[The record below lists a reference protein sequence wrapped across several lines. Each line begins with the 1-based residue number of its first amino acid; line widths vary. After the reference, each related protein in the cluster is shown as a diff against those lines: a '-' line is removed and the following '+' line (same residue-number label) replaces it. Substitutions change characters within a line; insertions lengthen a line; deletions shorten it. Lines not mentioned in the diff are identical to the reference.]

1 MSTRKTFGTVLKRFQ
16 QDAVDNGIEILRTCL
31 VELSMVQG
39 TREYAANRNLIIADV
54 GAILIEAPTGVG
66 KTLIAG
72 HIAQGISQLHNTEG
86 LPKIIWFWFAPFDG
100 LIGQATRVIRTEFD
114 TLRTKNPATD
124 REPIDLKSGD
134 VFVATWASVAVATDV
149 KRKTRTNT
157 ETMPSIDGLIA
168 YARGQ
173 GFSIGAVIDEAHH
186 TFRSSSQAFA
196 FYINVLSPDLTIL
209 ATATPRDKDVTEFTK
224 AAGISNLRRITV
236 SRQQAIDD
244 HLIKVGVKVAVFKAP
259 IDVESLIDFKK
270 TALKQGV
277 ATHKKLKQELSSAG
291 ISMTPL
297 LLVQMDSQPGS
308 IEEATDWLKEMGFRT
323 DGDSQLIRSHTALE
337 PDPYLSTIA
346 ADETVEVLVFKLA
359 VAIGFDAPRAFTLVS
374 FRPSRD
380 PDFGV
385 QIVGRILR
393 VDRRLQVVRDLPP
406 ALMYGYVFL
415 SDNAGQTGLS
425 NAAQRI
431 NAVKT
436 ELASVTSNVSVISIG
451 EEEPEAQITKNGQST
466 FLAGARYQDS
476 ESAID
481 AGSNDDGDGIG
492 FALVASSGSG
502 AQDALF
508 EAWGLNPQPVFDG
521 AAQNPKT
528 SVAVSDFNYPLQ
540 PGFGAP
546 PAFLRAI
553 LSLDSTDIVSDV
565 VNRFRFDDDSLLV
578 AQQNAATTLQEVVE
592 IFGNTKE
599 RPEEI
604 RGDLA
609 QKEVDARAQQSLF
622 KADDYD
628 AIDIRE
634 LHQALTD
641 QFRKELERKGI
652 EHNFD
657 SAEKVRA
664 GLHKILALRP
674 LQLKRAISEAVAKY
688 TTTENAAEIPSS
700 VTSFVQLDAARLN
713 LYGIFPDDLNTWE
726 RPFAEYL
733 DNDLTGAV
741 LWWHRNPVRKPF
753 SVSMPLP
760 GQPDFYPDFV
770 VGIRS
775 RTRGAGILLMETK
788 RVINDQ
794 ERNALVKAQAEH
806 PVYGKVM
813 MLYWQDK
820 REWQVVEYDD
830 KDDRNYLDR
839 VLRTELLA
847 TY

>member
-31 VELSMVQG
+31 VELSKVRG
-39 TREYAANRNLIIADV
+39 TGAYAANRNLIISDV

-72 HIAQGISQLHNTEG
+72 HIAQGISHLHNTEG

-100 LIGQATRVIRTEFD
+100 LIDQAVRVIRTEFD
-114 TLRTKNPATD
+114 TLRAKNTATD

-134 VFVATWASVAVATDV
+134 VFVTTWASVAVATDV
-149 KRKTRTNT
+149 KRKTRTDT

-173 GFSIGAVIDEAHH
+173 GFSIGAVVDEAHH
-186 TFRSSSQAFA
+186 TFRSSTQAFA
-196 FYINVLSPDLTIL
+196 FYTNVLSPDLTIL
-209 ATATPRDKDVTEFTK
+209 ATATPRDKDVAEFTK

-259 IDVESLIDFKK
+259 TDVESLIDFKK

-277 ATHKKLKQELSSAG
+277 ATHRKLKQALSNAE
-291 ISMTPL
+291 IPMTPL
-297 LLVQMDSQPGS
+297 LLVQVDSQSGS
-308 IEEATDWLKEMGFRT
+308 VEQATDWLKEMGFRT
-323 DGDSQLIRSHTALE
+323 DGDSELIRSHTALE

-346 ADETVEVLVFKLA
+346 ADEAVEVLVFKLA

-393 VDRRLQVVRDLPP
+393 VDRRLQVVKDLPP
-406 ALMYGYVFL
+406 LLSYGYVFL
-415 SDNAGQTGLS
+415 SDNAGQTGLI

-436 ELASVTSNVSVISIG
+436 ELASVASNVSVISIG

-466 FLAGARYQDS
+466 FFAGAMYQDS
-476 ESAID
+476 ESKSD
-481 AGSNDDGDGIG
+481 AESSDDGDEID
-492 FALVASSGSG
+492 FALASSSGSG

-508 EAWGLNPQPVFDG
+508 EAWGLNPQPVIDG
-521 AAQNPKT
+521 AAQNPRT
-528 SVAVSDFNYPLQ
+528 SVAASDFNYPLR

-553 LSLDSTDIVSDV
+553 LSLESTDIVSDV
-565 VNRFRFDDDSLLV
+565 VNRFRFDDNSLLV
-578 AQQNAATTLQEVVE
+578 AQQSATRTVQEVIE

-609 QKEVDARAQQSLF
+609 QKEIDARAQQSLF

-688 TTTENAAEIPSS
+688 TTTEKAAEIPSS

-741 LWWHRNPVRKPF
+741 IWWHRNPVRKPF

-839 VLRTELLA
+839 VLRPELLA

>member
-31 VELSMVQG
+31 VELSKLRA
-39 TREYAANRNLIIADV
+39 TETYAANRNLIIADV

-72 HIAQGISQLHNTEG
+72 HIAQGISQLHNAEG
-86 LPKIIWFWFAPFDG
+86 LQKIIWFWFAPFDG
-100 LIGQATRVIRTEFD
+100 LIDQAARVIRTEFEA
-114 TLRTKNPATD
+114 LRTKNPATD

-134 VFVATWASVAVATDV
+134 VFVTTWASIAVAADV

-173 GFSIGAVIDEAHH
+173 GFSVGVVVDEAHH
-186 TFRSSSQAFA
+186 TFRSSTQAFV
-196 FYINVLSPDLTIL
+196 FYDNVLSPDLTIL
-209 ATATPRDKDVTEFTK
+209 ATATPRDKDVAAFTE
-224 AAGISNLRRITV
+224 AAGISTLRRITV

-259 IDVESLIDFKK
+259 TDVESLIDFKK

-277 ATHKKLKQELSSAG
+277 ATHKKLKQALADAG
-291 ISMTPL
+291 LPVIPL
-297 LLVQMDSQPGS
+297 LLVQVDSKPGS
-308 IEEATDWLKEMGFRT
+308 VEEATDWLKGMGFRT
-323 DGDSQLIRSHTALE
+323 DGDSELIRSHTALE
-337 PDPYLSTIA
+337 PDLYLSTIA

-359 VAIGFDAPRAFTLVS
+359 VATGFDAPRAFTLVS

-393 VDRRLQVVRDLPP
+393 VDRRLQVVKNL
-406 ALMYGYVFL
+406 ALALNYGYVFL
-415 SDNAGQTGLS
+415 SDNAGQTGLT

-436 ELASVTSNVSVISIG
+436 ELASVASNVSVITIG
-451 EEEPEAQITKNGQST
+451 EEEPVAQVTKNGQAT
-466 FLAGARYQDS
+466 LFAGAGYKDS
-476 ESAID
+476 ESAND
-481 AGSNDDGDGIG
+481 AASSEGGDGIG
-492 FALVASSGSG
+492 FGLTANPGRG
-502 AQDALF
+502 TQDALF
-508 EAWGLNPQPVFDG
+508 EAWGLNTESDIGG
-521 AAQNPKT
+521 AARKSNP
-528 SVAVSDFNYPLQ
+528 SAVPSNFNYLLRDVL
-540 PGFGAP
+540 GAP
-546 PAFLRAI
+546 TVFRRAI
-553 LSLDSTDIVSDV
+553 LSLDSDNIVSDV
-565 VNRFRFDDDSLLV
+565 VNRFRFDDDALLV
-578 AQQNAATTLQEVVE
+578 AQQSATKTVQEVIE

-622 KADDYD
+622 KADENDV
-628 AIDIRE
+628 IDIRE
-634 LHQALTD
+634 LHQALTV

-652 EHNFD
+652 EDNFETP
-657 SAEKVRA
+657 EKIRS

-688 TTTENAAEIPSS
+688 TTTEDAAKIPPS
-700 VTSFVQLDAARLN
+700 VTSFVQLDPARLN

-733 DNDLTGAV
+733 DDDLTGSV
-741 LWWHRNPVRKPF
+741 VWWHRNPVRKPF
-753 SVSMPLP
+753 SVSLPLP

-770 VGIRS
+770 VGIHGRS
-775 RTRGAGILLMETK
+775 RGAGILLMETK

-794 ERNALVKAQAEH
+794 ERNALVKAQAAH
-806 PVYGKVM
+806 PDYGKVM

-830 KDDRNYLDR
+830 KVDRNYLDR
-839 VLRTELLA
+839 VLRPELLA
-847 TY
+847 AY